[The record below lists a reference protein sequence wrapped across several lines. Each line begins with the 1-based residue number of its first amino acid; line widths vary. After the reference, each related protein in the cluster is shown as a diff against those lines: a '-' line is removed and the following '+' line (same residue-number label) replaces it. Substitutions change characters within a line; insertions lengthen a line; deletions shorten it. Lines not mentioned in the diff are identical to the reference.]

1 MAQVDIRWQQRFANY
16 RNAFEQIDEAVVLAN
31 TRELSRLEK
40 QGLIQAFEYTYE
52 LAWKTLK
59 DYLQWQGLVDIIG
72 SRDTIREAF
81 SQGLLED
88 GQVWMNMLVDRN
100 RTSHTYNQEIADTIF
115 YNIRDVYHAHFKVLI
130 TTLTKQQEKSRD
142 SGN

>member
-115 YNIRDVYHAHFKVLI
+115 YNIRDVYHAHFKVLV

>member
-115 YNIRDVYHAHFKVLI
+115 YNIRDVYHVHFKVLV